1 MLHPRTRRSQQP
13 ALRSRDPPTRRRDPR
28 WVAPSTLREAKSAC
42 ARKSATLGTIGAPR
56 RQRVFPRRTWHPSR
70 DSVKRSVQ
78 WLAGRLRSSCGSRR
92 RRRSARPGS
101 PRRRSWRRPVTVREV
116 FDDLRLHRKIA
127 YTTVMTVMDNLLMLA
142 QAPPAASKPKAAGR
156 GSRRNRIDDQ
166 PPP

>member
-1 MLHPRTRRSQQP
+1 
-13 ALRSRDPPTRRRDPR
+13 
-28 WVAPSTLREAKSAC
+28 
-42 ARKSATLGTIGAPR
+42 
-56 RQRVFPRRTWHPSR
+56 
-70 DSVKRSVQ
+70 
-78 WLAGRLRSSCGSRR
+78 
-92 RRRSARPGS
+92 
-101 PRRRSWRRPVTVREV
+101 VREV